1 MLFAHDVYYS
11 TEVLVNGEIV
21 VVSNK
26 NDILSLKEGI
36 NATIRGISKILNVP
50 IMITFYNQDK
60 IVDVCVAGETDEFT
74 DVNYEKFNIS
84 LCQ

>member
-1 MLFAHDVYYS
+1 MVFAYDVYYS
-11 TEVLVNGEIV
+11 TEVLVSGEKV
-21 VVSNK
+21 AVNNK
-26 NDILSLKEGI
+26 NDILNLEEGR

-74 DVNYEKFNIS
+74 DVNYEKFSIL